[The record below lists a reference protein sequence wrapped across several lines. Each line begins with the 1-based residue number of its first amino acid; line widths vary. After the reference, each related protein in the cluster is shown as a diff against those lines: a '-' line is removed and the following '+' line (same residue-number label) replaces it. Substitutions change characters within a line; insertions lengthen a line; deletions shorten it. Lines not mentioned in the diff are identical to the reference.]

1 MPRQTGEAIAVRS
14 TQKRAGRGQDMACI
28 LIIDDEER
36 IRALLRELFEDAG
49 YDVVEAPDGVA
60 GLCAYRAQ
68 GADVVI
74 MDMIMPQW
82 SGLETIRKLRED
94 FPQAKIIAI
103 SGRVDLLALA
113 QTSGAIR
120 TLQKPFAPAAVLHA
134 VREVL

>member
-1 MPRQTGEAIAVRS
+1 M
-14 TQKRAGRGQDMACI
+14 RAEGKMAYI
-28 LIIDDEER
+28 LIIDDEDR

-49 YDVVEAPDGVA
+49 YDVVEAPNGAV
-60 GLCAYRAQ
+60 GLCAYRAHR
-68 GADVVI
+68 ADVVI
-74 MDMIMPQW
+74 IDMIMPQGN
-82 SGLETIRKLRED
+82 GLETIHKLLED

-120 TLQKPFAPAAVLHA
+120 TLQKPFVPAEVLHT